1 MRTRFLKLCGPRTNY
16 ILLAALCLAGCELS
30 AAHAEAPV
38 RKNAFAVLDRFSES
52 VQALSAQV
60 APSVVQISVTRYAP
74 REERASGRIGVVLGR
89 QQSVGSGVVVDADG
103 YIVTNAHV
111 VEGAQR
117 IKASLVA
124 PALVSGKS
132 DQLITNELAG
142 PSLRLWKQRSLAFS
156 RRPISRF

>member
-1 MRTRFLKLCGPRTNY
+1 MRMNFYG
-16 ILLAALCLAGCELS
+16 LLAALCLASCELS

-38 RKNAFAVLDRFSES
+38 RKNAFAVLDQFSES

-89 QQSVGSGVVVDADG
+89 QQGVGSGVVVDPDG
-103 YIVTNAHV
+103 YIITNAHV

-117 IKASLVA
+117 IK
-124 PALVSGKS
+124 VS
-132 DQLITNELAG
+132 
-142 PSLRLWKQRSLAFS
+142 
-156 RRPISRF
+156 